1 MIGSGIGP
9 GIFLSIILKTKS
21 MKTNLLAVIVVAAF
35 AALSVS
41 PLNAAEPV
49 KKILVVTTTTGFRH
63 SSIPTSE
70 KILAEL
76 AKESGAFT
84 VEFVQ
89 QPEGKPAA
97 LKKGAS
103 EEEKVAFNTAQA
115 AWDEKLKQALQKLSP
130 DSLKNYDAV
139 AFVSTTGDLP
149 IPDKEGFL
157 NWIKSGGAFIGFHA
171 ASDTFH
177 GWPEFI
183 DMLGGEFAHHDEQVG
198 VECLNEDPQN
208 PATAHL
214 GKTWTIKQEEIY
226 QFKNYD
232 PAKVHDLLILDKHP
246 NPKNGS
252 SGHFAVSWCKEYGK
266 GRVFYTS
273 LGHREDL
280 WDTDPTI
287 KDRKNSAEI
296 SKAYQAHVLGG
307 IKWALGLDAGAAS
320 AKKE

>member
-1 MIGSGIGP
+1 LNDNSKFKNKKMKMKMKI
-9 GIFLSIILKTKS
+9 LSTILIAG
-21 MKTNLLAVIVVAAF
+21 LAVTTLQAA
-35 AALSVS
+35 
-41 PLNAAEPV
+41 P

-70 KILAEL
+70 KILADL

-84 VEFVQ
+84 VDFVH
-89 QPEGKPAA
+89 QPDGKPAA
-97 LKKGAS
+97 LKKDAS
-103 EEEKVAFNTAQA
+103 DEEKAAFKTAQTQ
-115 AWDEKLKQALQKLSP
+115 WEEKLKQALQKLSP

-149 IPDKEGFL
+149 IPDTAGFL
-157 NWIKSGGAFIGFHA
+157 NWIKSGGAFIGIHA

-177 GWPEFI
+177 GWPDFI
-183 DMLGGEFAHHDEQVG
+183 AMLGGEFAHHGPQVS
-198 VECLNEDPQN
+198 VECLNEDPQH

-246 NPKNGS
+246 ENNSP
-252 SGHFAVSWCKEYGK
+252 GHFPVSWCKQYGQGK
-266 GRVFYTS
+266 VFYTS
-273 LGHREDL
+273 LGHREDI

-287 KDRKNSAEI
+287 KDRKNPPEI

-307 IKWALGLDAGAAS
+307 INWALGLETKG
-320 AKKE
+320 KVE